1 MAIGPGDRVGLAYF
15 QADGGFDAGG
25 QFIQSYD
32 ITYLEWASGAVATPQ
47 RVQTVQVLQGIALAF
62 QSNGEPAV
70 AYLGGPNKNASPYWF
85 QQNATVDFRRGG
97 STWTEEVVDTMS
109 ADTPPPDM
117 NPVDMS
123 GFCVGAWPALA
134 FDDAGTAYFAYRDIH
149 NAQNQV
155 DYSGSDLKIA
165 IGAPSAWQREGVA
178 FGGDNHS
185 ASLGGLGGHNQIL
198 LVNGE
203 PSVISDR
210 MPYQS
215 QPVDVTLFRRTGP
228 AVWSPAVGSAAEVIS
243 TGLTTSG
250 PSAAYDAQAGLAVT
264 WFDGQA
270 VLFMQ
275 SADGVNW
282 PTPTPLFQSGTISG
296 FPSVAVDPQQ
306 HTPWVSFVF
315 CSVRNGVALDACPQS
330 EAGIRLVNVATNSIE
345 AVAAGSAWYPRL
357 GFLSTGKRVV
367 AYQARDGSLA
377 LAVER

>member
-1 MAIGPGDRVGLAYF
+1 VVTA
-15 QADGGFDAGG
+15 
-25 QFIQSYD
+25 
-32 ITYLEWASGAVATPQ
+32 PQ
-47 RVQTVQVLQGIALAF
+47 RVQSVQVLQGIALAF
-62 QSNGEPAV
+62 QGNGEPAI
-70 AYLGGPNKNASPYWF
+70 AYLGGPDKNASPYWF
-85 QQNATVDFRRGG
+85 QQNATLSFRQGG
-97 STWTEEVVDTMS
+97 SAWTEDVVDTMS
-109 ADTPPPDM
+109 SDVPPPDM

-123 GFCVGAWPALA
+123 GFCLGTWPALA

-165 IGAPSAWQREGVA
+165 IGGPGTWQREGVA

-198 LVNGE
+198 LVGGE
-203 PSVISDR
+203 PWLISDR

-215 QPVDVTLFRRTGP
+215 QPVDVTHFQRTGP
-228 AVWSPAVGSAAEVIS
+228 AAWSPAVGSAAEVIA
-243 TGLTTSG
+243 TGPTTSG
-250 PSAAYDAQAGLAVT
+250 PSVAYDSQAGLAVA

-275 SADGVNW
+275 SADGATW

-315 CSVRNGVALDACPQS
+315 CSARDGVALDACPQS
-330 EAGIRLVNVATNSIE
+330 EAGILLVNATTNSIE
-345 AVAAGSAWYPRL
+345 TAVAGSAWYPRL
-357 GFLSTGKRVV
+357 GFLSSGKRVV
-367 AYQARDGSLA
+367 AYQAFDGSLA